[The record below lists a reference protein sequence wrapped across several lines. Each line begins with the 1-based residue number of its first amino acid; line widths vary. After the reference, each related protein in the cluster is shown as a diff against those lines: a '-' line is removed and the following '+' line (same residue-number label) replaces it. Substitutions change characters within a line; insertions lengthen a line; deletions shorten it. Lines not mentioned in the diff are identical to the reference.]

1 MALPS
6 YHVQNFVH
14 DIRFPYALY
23 WDFCKKTGRTFRSE
37 IDDLKN
43 GLALSNSQSN
53 MPDVAHEIKISIDR
67 LFLLLIL
74 FICITI
80 CMTKGKRKV
89 F

>member
-1 MALPS
+1 MILGE
-6 YHVQNFVH
+6 NK
-14 DIRFPYALY
+14 RN
-23 WDFCKKTGRTFRSE
+23 E

-67 LFLLLIL
+67 LFLLIL
-74 FICITI
+74 FMCITI
-80 CMTKGKRKV
+80 CMTEGERKV